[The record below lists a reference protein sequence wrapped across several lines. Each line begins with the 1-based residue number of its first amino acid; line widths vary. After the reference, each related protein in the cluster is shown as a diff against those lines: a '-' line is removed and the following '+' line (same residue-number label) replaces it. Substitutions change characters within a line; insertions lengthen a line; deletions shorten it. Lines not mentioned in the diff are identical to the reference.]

1 MLGIVGWAFG
11 ARISATPGEL
21 GLALVALVLAIVAVL
36 GFGLMSASTFMLINA
51 KGFSNP
57 VSWLIGL
64 LQGLVTGAYFPIDQL
79 PRPLEVLARALP
91 QTYAID
97 AARRLLL
104 DGPAPAPL
112 ATIGPLSPLG
122 TDFLLLAVMAVA
134 VPCLG
139 GWMFAVGMRKAQRD
153 GGLSRWA

>member
-1 MLGIVGWAFG
+1 
-11 ARISATPGEL
+11 
-21 GLALVALVLAIVAVL
+21 
-36 GFGLMSASTFMLINA
+36 MSASTFMLINA

-57 VSWLIGL
+57 ASWLIGL
-64 LQGLVTGAYFPIDQL
+64 LQGLVAGASSRSTSCRD
-79 PRPLEVLARALP
+79 RLEMLARALP

-139 GWMFAVGMRKAQRD
+139 RLDVRGGNAQGPARWRTVTLGMTLGRAERAIR
-153 GGLSRWA
+153 GAELGLTMVEKPPFYWKP